1 MTIHRRHH
9 YTSSILSLLLLL
21 FSTALLL
28 LTVTVTAA
36 QPPLRYLTRP
46 TAIWNQAI
54 QTIPSQNN
62 AIVLSPDTSWLYVT
76 SVDLGTLSKLNPANG
91 KFVQYYDKVG
101 VEAKEGGRFV
111 YGQGRIEF
119 FMDDGSDDQLLESA
133 SYDNGGTTGT
143 NNDSATTNNAA
154 SGGVVG
160 SYLLYWVLDVSQ
172 QGYYSKVVCV
182 EHDDDPNSEQIVVR
196 WVATL
201 SGILNGMPKIG

>member
-1 MTIHRRHH
+1 MTIHRYHRRHH

-21 FSTALLL
+21 FSSALL

-62 AIVLSPDTSWLYVT
+62 AIVLSPDNSWLYIT

-111 YGQGRIEF
+111 YGQGGLEF
-119 FMDDGSDDQLLESA
+119 FRDDGSDDQLLEGA
-133 SYDNGGTTGT
+133 SGDNEGTTGT
-143 NNDSATTNNAA
+143 NTDSAATNNAT

-160 SYLLYWVLDVSQ
+160 
-172 QGYYSKVVCV
+172 
-182 EHDDDPNSEQIVVR
+182 
-196 WVATL
+196 
-201 SGILNGMPKIG
+201 